1 MSLKDQSW
9 LSRLSTRHNDGNLEN
24 IHHATNEDNH
34 QTIDGEPFEV
44 NGSCKQILPED
55 LKKKCISTK
64 FMLCLV
70 NILNA
75 MLKIINIEQ
84 AGFKLRYKLLSTI
97 KTKQYFPTDMLTG

>member
-1 MSLKDQSW
+1 M
-9 LSRLSTRHNDGNLEN
+9 
-24 IHHATNEDNH
+24 
-34 QTIDGEPFEV
+34 

-97 KTKQYFPTDMLTG
+97 KIKQYFPTDMLTDVICGKNKQ